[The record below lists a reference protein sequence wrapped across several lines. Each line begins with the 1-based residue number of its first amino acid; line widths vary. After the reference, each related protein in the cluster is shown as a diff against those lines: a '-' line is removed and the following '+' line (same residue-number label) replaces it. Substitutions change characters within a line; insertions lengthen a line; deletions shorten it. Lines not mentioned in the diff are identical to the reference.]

1 MQKREYG
8 DLDEYEPEDG
18 DHRCW
23 SWTLGD
29 KWTSCNMSQ
38 SMKNSEKTCGDMS
51 PLVSLTHKEFAKAS

>member
-1 MQKREYG
+1 
-8 DLDEYEPEDG
+8 LDEYEPEDG